1 MDPRFNSWH
10 AWFETEVSAGE
21 CRQAQHHGVGW
32 EWSAPQTTV
41 KNNYD
46 SVRCRALRWAG
57 RKMVRWGSR
66 LQERYSATGKIP
78 ALHPANS
85 TR

>member
-10 AWFETEVSAGE
+10 AWFQTEVSANE
-21 CRQAQHHGVGW
+21 CRRAPHSRAGW
-32 EWSAPQTTV
+32 EFLVPQTMV
-41 KNNYD
+41 KDNPN
-46 SVRCRALRWAG
+46 SWRCRTLRWAG
-57 RKMVRWGSR
+57 RSMVRWGSR

-78 ALHPANS
+78 TLYTANG